1 MSHILLYQVALEV
14 HDCLHNEFELIKFVL
29 FFFSGKDVVRFKDFS
44 NDFVELSE
52 GVGESHLNLRD
63 ALAVRIL
70 EINEITDRLCV
81 GRNVF

>member
-14 HDCLHNEFELIKFVL
+14 HDCLHNELDLIEFLL
-29 FFFSGKDVVRFKDFS
+29 FFFSGKDIVRFEDIS
-44 NDFVELSE
+44 NDFVELGK

-63 ALAVRIL
+63 AHAIRLL
-70 EINEITDRLCV
+70 EINERTDHLCV